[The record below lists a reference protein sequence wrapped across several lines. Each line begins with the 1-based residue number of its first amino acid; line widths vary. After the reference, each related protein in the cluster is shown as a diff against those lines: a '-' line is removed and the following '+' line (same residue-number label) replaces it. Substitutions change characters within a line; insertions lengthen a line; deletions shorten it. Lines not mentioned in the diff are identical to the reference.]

1 MGNLVLFF
9 IILIISVSVV
19 YSLRTLMIE
28 KLEIKENFQS
38 SGTTLE
44 DRVAEIYSQESEQ
57 SIEDKVAHYRSIKN
71 KDSRNVYSIVPI
83 NTNPP
88 TTKVLVRS
96 RYNRAIHIKKN
107 SLEESIPNKSSKN
120 QQFRLIQIN
129 NSAELSRA
137 TGGSSIEDVL
147 YPFFILESVL
157 YPTHFLGEEDN
168 IFSIFDS
175 KSGDNVPLGIIYDVS
190 YGEYD
195 DSPKSV
201 DKVIKL
207 NLKLDSN
214 ILDQLLSRIGIDNNS
229 EINLNS
235 NNNSANNSANNYGD
249 VDYSSCNMENWIPK
263 DAVRSLCRDCEP
275 DLIQD

>member
-1 MGNLVLFF
+1 
-9 IILIISVSVV
+9 
-19 YSLRTLMIE
+19 
-28 KLEIKENFQS
+28 
-38 SGTTLE
+38 
-44 DRVAEIYSQESEQ
+44 
-57 SIEDKVAHYRSIKN
+57 
-71 KDSRNVYSIVPI
+71 
-83 NTNPP
+83 
-88 TTKVLVRS
+88 
-96 RYNRAIHIKKN
+96 
-107 SLEESIPNKSSKN
+107 
-120 QQFRLIQIN
+120 
-129 NSAELSRA
+129 
-137 TGGSSIEDVL
+137 
-147 YPFFILESVL
+147 VL

-235 NNNSANNSANNYGD
+235 NNNSANNSANNYGN